1 MFIYLLWIIMVNI
14 GRIFLFFWVF
24 LDEKSVGGILDWSL
38 HHITRFWRR
47 KSNNTIL
54 VFFYSFILI
63 LHVFRIQWKR
73 KAFKEFH
80 FFLFLC
86 QVILTRYLLYLSW
99 VFVNETYWICLRAR
113 YLVHLCITW
122 FRVLKTAKRYSMPF
136 KIRKMGRN
144 KNKTAIEK
152 VERKTLKKV

>member
-1 MFIYLLWIIMVNI
+1 MLKIIIIDFYVYLSIMNNN
-14 GRIFLFFWVF
+14 GKYRENFSFLLSF
-24 LDEKSVGGILDWSL
+24 LDDKSVGGILDWSL

-47 KSNNTIL
+47 KSSNTIL

-122 FRVLKTAKRYSMPF
+122 FRVLLTETAKRYSMPF
-136 KIRKMGRN
+136 KIRKNG
-144 KNKTAIEK
+144 
-152 VERKTLKKV
+152 KK